1 MTAHPSMWQLCS
13 NPQPT
18 HSQYLGAKG
27 RGNAAIFFSCSISSG
42 DAFSYGLLEQA
53 AASNFR
59 CWGIGIRL
67 PFFVYRQVWVYY
79 NLTAAHRTAKGI
91 MQAVNN
97 GGVADYGSVIVV
109 MESAIVVFS
118 NYSVA
123 IVVVRD
129 EFIAAL
135 VCIITW
141 PSLAITVKRAAGR
154 SERQQLFTAQH
165 LQHFIRQ
172 HAEIAGGIAPT
183 AVQRQRL
190 ARVVSV
196 FDFLC
201 AFADNRAQ

>member
-123 IVVVRD
+123 AAIIRDKFKAAYLALYIMWQIVILRFLWRQGCAVW
-129 EFIAAL
+129 F
-135 VCIITW
+135 CI
-141 PSLAITVKRAAGR
+141 
-154 SERQQLFTAQH
+154 ERFFQLFARKK
-165 LQHFIRQ
+165 LL
-172 HAEIAGGIAPT
+172 ANEI
-183 AVQRQRL
+183 
-190 ARVVSV
+190 SV
-196 FDFLC
+196 TFKASKAKKDSNDDQSENENC
-201 AFADNRAQ
+201 

>member
-67 PFFVYRQVWVYY
+67 PFLVYRQIRMHHD
-79 NLTAAHRTAKGI
+79 LTAAHRAIEGI

-97 GGVADYGSVIVV
+97 GCVADYGSSIVV
-109 MESAIVVFS
+109 MKFA
-118 NYSVA
+118 
-123 IVVVRD
+123 VVVLSDCNVAAAIIRD
-129 EFIAAL
+129 KFKAAYL
-135 VCIITW
+135 ALYIMWQIVILRFLWRHGCAVWFCI
-141 PSLAITVKRAAGR
+141 
-154 SERQQLFTAQH
+154 ERFFQLFARKK
-165 LQHFIRQ
+165 L
-172 HAEIAGGIAPT
+172 
-183 AVQRQRL
+183 L
-190 ARVVSV
+190 ANKISV
-196 FDFLC
+196 TFKASKAKKDSNDDQSENENC
-201 AFADNRAQ
+201 

>member
-129 EFIAAL
+129 EFIAAYL
-135 VCIITW
+135 TLYIAHRRRVIR
-141 PSLAITVKRAAGR
+141 RAAVGFCIAR
-154 SERQQLFTAQH
+154 FFQL
-165 LQHFIRQ
+165 
-172 HAEIAGGIAPT
+172 
-183 AVQRQRL
+183 
-190 ARVVSV
+190 
-196 FDFLC
+196 LC
-201 AFADNRAQ
+201 EKKAYHKQ

>member
-59 CWGIGIRL
+59 C
-67 PFFVYRQVWVYY
+67 RQVWVYY

-129 EFIAAL
+129 EFIAAYL
-135 VCIITW
+135 TLYTMWQIVILRFLWRQGCAVWFCI
-141 PSLAITVKRAAGR
+141 
-154 SERQQLFTAQH
+154 ERFFQLFARKK
-165 LQHFIRQ
+165 LL
-172 HAEIAGGIAPT
+172 ANEI
-183 AVQRQRL
+183 
-190 ARVVSV
+190 SV
-196 FDFLC
+196 TFKASKAKKDSNDDQSENENC
-201 AFADNRAQ
+201 

>member
-129 EFIAAL
+129 EFIAAYL
-135 VCIITW
+135 TLYIMWQIVIFRFLWRQGCAVWFCI
-141 PSLAITVKRAAGR
+141 
-154 SERQQLFTAQH
+154 ERFFQLFARKK
-165 LQHFIRQ
+165 LL
-172 HAEIAGGIAPT
+172 ANEIFVTFKASKAKKDST
-183 AVQRQRL
+183 
-190 ARVVSV
+190 
-196 FDFLC
+196 
-201 AFADNRAQ
+201 DNQSENENC